1 MDIVDPARRS
11 RMMAAIRGKNTKP
24 EMLVRRFLHAHG
36 FRFRLHRTDLPGKPD
51 IVLPRLRTCIF
62 VHGCFWHRHPGCR
75 YAVLPKTRAAFWAA
89 KLEGNVGRDRR
100 AVEALRNAGWTVF
113 IIWECELRGSDTAL
127 LNLLQALREPPPPA
141 RGVRPDERHDERP
154 SMAPS
159 TSTTQG

>member
-11 RMMAAIRGKNTKP
+11 QMMAAIRGKNTKP

-36 FRFRLHRTDLPGKPD
+36 FRFRLHRADLPGKPD

-75 YAVLPKTRAAFWAA
+75 YAVLPKTRTEFWAA

-100 AVEALRNAGWTVF
+100 AVEALRDAGWTVF

-127 LNLLQALREPPPPA
+127 LNLLQALSEPSPQA
-141 RGVRPDERHDERP
+141 RGMTLDERHEERP

-159 TSTTQG
+159 TSATQG